1 MSLGPLELAMLAAIA
16 LLFFGPAKLPQL
28 GKSLGDAIRGFKTAM
43 NEIQDPEPPK
53 RNTTVSSEPSKS
65 DIDENS
71 QDDIVQ
77 STAKEKDKT
86 PHS

>member
-28 GKSLGDAIRGFKTAM
+28 GKSLGDAIRGFKSAM
-43 NEIQDPEPPK
+43 NDVQSPEPPK
-53 RNTTVSSEPSKS
+53 RQAPATSEADSPQNVDLHDLANHS
-65 DIDENS
+65 D
-71 QDDIVQ
+71 
-77 STAKEKDKT
+77 KEKDKT